1 MKKSELS
8 FKCVLPTP
16 KHANTIT
23 ERLEAIG
30 VYNVEVVK
38 SRLVESGKTAK
49 FLSLDNKMG
58 FVFGLSD
65 TASYFCNWPEPLM
78 SYEDAL
84 KLIESIEPDA
94 PEFDIKT
101 FDKVLWKQKPK
112 IKSYNDTTW
121 HVDFYAGRINVDGFA
136 CIGNTNADCLL
147 FCNADTLELNNS
159 FDYPAGWWECENG
172 KPVWRTK

>member
-1 MKKSELS
+1 MKKSELN
-8 FKCVLPTP
+8 FKCVVPV
-16 KHANTIT
+16 K
-23 ERLEAIG
+23 
-30 VYNVEVVK
+30 NVSSSICRMLGIK
-38 SRLVESGKTAK
+38 STHVAGS
-49 FLSLDNKMG
+49 
-58 FVFGLSD
+58 FVQCKNGSYA
-65 TASYFCNWPEPLM
+65 ASSKADVFCSWPEPLM
-78 SYEDAL
+78 SYEDAI

-94 PEFDIKT
+94 PEFDIKP

>member
-38 SRLVESGKTAK
+38 SRLAESGKTAK

-101 FDKVLWKQKPK
+101 FDKILTRNESRGIWYARFFERAA
-112 IKSYNDTTW
+112 KSTFAETGACFFNQIMKYERNEQYHGTT
-121 HVDFYAGRINVDGFA
+121 ATPA
-136 CIGNTNADCLL
+136 C
-147 FCNADTLELNNS
+147 
-159 FDYPAGWWECENG
+159 WWECENG
-172 KPVWRTK
+172 NPVWRTK